1 MISMR
6 LTPDLEARLD
16 ALAKRT
22 GRTKTFYV
30 RQAVIEHLDD
40 IEAAQ
45 LALERWEDVR
55 SGRTSVI
62 SLAELKAEYGLD
74 DSDLEGGAQ
83 GFQESRSLGIDSDH
97 SVPG

>member
-40 IEAAQ
+40 IEDAY
-45 LALERWEDVR
+45 LADERMADLQ
-55 SGRTSVI
+55 SGQSELI
-62 SLAELKAEYGLD
+62 SFEEMARRYGLED
-74 DSDLEGGAQ
+74 
-83 GFQESRSLGIDSDH
+83 
-97 SVPG
+97 